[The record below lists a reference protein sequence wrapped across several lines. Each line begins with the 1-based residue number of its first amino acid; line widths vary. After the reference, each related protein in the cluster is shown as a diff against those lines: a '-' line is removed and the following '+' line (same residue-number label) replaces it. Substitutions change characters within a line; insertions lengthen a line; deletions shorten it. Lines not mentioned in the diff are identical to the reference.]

1 VRSAL
6 NKHLENLL
14 ARQRALQSAQD
25 RQGAFGARLR
35 ELCLWQTERLAHT
48 YADLRRDPRYEHAVE
63 FFLNDLYGPRDF
75 ARRDEELAR
84 AWRYLKSTLPGL
96 VLSALSQ
103 AIELQILTR
112 ELDGEMVGAL
122 APGAVTGEAYA
133 AAYRAVGRRRAR
145 LRQIALVIGVGEQLD
160 RVCRHAWIEVAL
172 RVAHRPA
179 HAAGF
184 GVLQDLLERGF
195 EAFRHMK
202 GAEVL
207 LRTIRERE
215 TRVLRALFAG
225 RGASLDVEALEASPG
240 NA

>member
-6 NKHLENLL
+6 NKHLEDLL

-48 YADLRRDPRYEHAVE
+48 YADLRRHPRYEHAIE

-75 ARRDEELAR
+75 AQRDEELAR
-84 AWRYLKSTLPGL
+84 AWRYLKRTLPSPTL
-96 VLSALSQ
+96 RALRQ

-112 ELDGEMVGAL
+112 ELDGEMASVL
-122 APGAVTGEAYA
+122 APGAVTVDTYA
-133 AAYRAVGRRRAR
+133 AAYRAVGRHRAR
-145 LRQIALVIGVGEQLD
+145 LRQIALILGVGEQLD
-160 RVCRHAWIEVAL
+160 RLCRHAWLEVAL

-184 GVLQDLLERGF
+184 GVLQDFLERGF
-195 EAFRHMK
+195 EAFGRMG

-215 TRVLRALFAG
+215 TGVLRALFAG
-225 RGASLDVEALEASPG
+225 RGAALDIEALRASPG